1 MFQDI
6 GWKVIME
13 VVTSWIIDR
22 PFFRKKKKEKEKEK
36 RTDHEPGTTA
46 IDN

>member
-6 GWKVIME
+6 GRKVIME

-22 PFFRKKKKEKEKEK
+22 PFFRKKKKKKK
-36 RTDHEPGTTA
+36 REPSMSLGLLQ
-46 IDN
+46 